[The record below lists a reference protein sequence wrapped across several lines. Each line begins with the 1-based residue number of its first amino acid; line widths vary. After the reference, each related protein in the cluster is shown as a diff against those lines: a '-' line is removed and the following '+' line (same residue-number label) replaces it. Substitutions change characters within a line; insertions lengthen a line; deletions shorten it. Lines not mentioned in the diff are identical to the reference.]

1 LRFLDSNIFI
11 YALLKPK
18 RELSEDGK
26 RIKEVSKKIV
36 ERIDGGEG
44 VITTIVH
51 LSEVANILEDIAGID
66 FAAKFIRDVL
76 LKKNVTV
83 ESTTVEDYIESTV
96 FAEEW
101 KISVNDALAYLIM
114 KRRSVNEIYSFDKH
128 FEKLDVKII
137 RE

>member
-1 LRFLDSNIFI
+1 MRFLDSNIFI

-18 RELSEDGK
+18 RELSEDEK

-36 ERIDGGEG
+36 ERIDGGED
-44 VITTIVH
+44 VVTTIVH
-51 LSEVANILEDIAGID
+51 LSEVANILEDIAGTS

-101 KISVNDALAYLIM
+101 GISVNDALAYLIM
-114 KRRSVNEIYSFDKH
+114 KRRSINEIYTFDKH
-128 FEKLDVKII
+128 FEKLNVKII